1 MINTVP
7 ALAVGTIRALT
18 GVAFLAA
25 PRRPAEAWVGET
37 SRPVQYLVRSVGGR
51 DLVIG
56 AGVIAAVALDHP
68 VWPWLTASI
77 VGDLVD
83 AGASTVMLDGRP
95 RRNTLAFAGG
105 FAVLGGIALAR
116 ALASD
121 D

>member
-1 MINTVP
+1 MISTVP
-7 ALAVGTIRALT
+7 ALAVGAIRALT

-56 AGVIAAVALDHP
+56 AGVIAAIALDHP